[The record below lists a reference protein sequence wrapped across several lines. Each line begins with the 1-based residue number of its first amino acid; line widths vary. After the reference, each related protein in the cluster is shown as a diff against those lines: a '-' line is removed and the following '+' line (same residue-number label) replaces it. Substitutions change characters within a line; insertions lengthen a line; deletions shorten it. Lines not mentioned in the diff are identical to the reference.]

1 VRPSLERRPA
11 GRGEPVR
18 RARVGAPEAGCDV
31 VAFLSVV
38 SFPAA
43 RLQVQM
49 PHQMRKQKILEVAQS
64 GVIYSAMPSKQLRF
78 RTRLFAI
85 LSLFALV
92 PAALVTVLWGVTVG
106 SALPLV
112 TGRAGWDSVAATG
125 RRAIA
130 AADSAPLTR
139 SQRALFQA
147 HERELTASLEQAERF
162 NYLVRRGAE
171 AVLLS
176 SIVALAAI
184 GFGASR
190 VAGHLS
196 RQLSRPIDEL
206 VAWTEMIRRGE
217 PLPPAP
223 NRRGAPEFE
232 ILRQRLRMAAVA
244 LDLGRQRAVEAE
256 RLRAFRESARQVAHE
271 LKNPLT
277 PIRFAIDRLRR
288 GTPPELSE
296 TLEVLATETER
307 LERTARSFAQF
318 GRLPEGPPS
327 EIDVG
332 EMVRYAAT
340 TTVPQ
345 TMKLRLEVAEG
356 LPMILGFHDALA
368 GAVANVLLNAV
379 DACNGCGTV
388 SVSVSETT
396 LQQQAAVRIVVA
408 DDGPGI
414 PTTQLQRIWEPYVTN
429 TAGGTGL
436 GLAIARQAIWAHDGV
451 VAAESQPG
459 TGTQIQFVL
468 PVNAGASLG
477 EEM

>member
-1 VRPSLERRPA
+1 
-11 GRGEPVR
+11 
-18 RARVGAPEAGCDV
+18 
-31 VAFLSVV
+31 
-38 SFPAA
+38 
-43 RLQVQM
+43 
-49 PHQMRKQKILEVAQS
+49 
-64 GVIYSAMPSKQLRF
+64 MPSKQLRF

-139 SQRALFQA
+139 SQRRLFRA
-147 HERELTASLEQAERF
+147 HERELSASLEQAERF
-162 NYLVRRGAE
+162 NYLVRRGVE
-171 AVLLS
+171 VVVIS
-176 SIVALAAI
+176 SVVALAAI

-206 VAWTEMIRRGE
+206 VTWTELIRKGE
-217 PLPPAP
+217 PVPPAP

-232 ILRQRLRMAAVA
+232 ILRQRLRIASVA
-244 LDLGRQRAVEAE
+244 LDVGRQRAVEAE

-277 PIRFAIDRLRR
+277 PIRFAIERLRR

-340 TTVPQ
+340 ATVPE
-345 TMKLRLEVAEG
+345 TMELRLDVADG
-356 LPMILGFHDALA
+356 LPMLTGYHDALA

-379 DACNGCGTV
+379 DACGARGRITV
-388 SVSVSETT
+388 SVCETR
-396 LQQQAAVRIVVA
+396 LQQQPAVQITVA
-408 DDGPGI
+408 DNGPGI
-414 PTTQLQRIWEPYVTN
+414 AATQLQRIWEPYVTN
-429 TAGGTGL
+429 KAGGTGL
-436 GLAIARQAIWAHDGV
+436 GLAIARQAVWAHDGAV
-451 VAAESQPG
+451 VAHSTIGA
-459 TGTQIQFVL
+459 GTQIEFVL
-468 PVNAGASLG
+468 PVSAGASLAK
-477 EEM
+477 EP

>member
-1 VRPSLERRPA
+1 GATSGA
-11 GRGEPVR
+11 GATPIL
-18 RARVGAPEAGCDV
+18 
-31 VAFLSVV
+31 VAT
-38 SFPAA
+38 
-43 RLQVQM
+43 
-49 PHQMRKQKILEVAQS
+49 ILEVAQS

-139 SQRALFQA
+139 SQRRLFRA
-147 HERELTASLEQAERF
+147 HERELSASLEQAERF
-162 NYLVRRGAE
+162 NYLVRRGVE
-171 AVLLS
+171 VVVIS
-176 SIVALAAI
+176 SVVALAAI

-206 VAWTEMIRRGE
+206 VTWTELIRNSE
-217 PLPPAP
+217 PVPPAP

-232 ILRQRLRMAAVA
+232 ILRQRLRMASVA
-244 LDLGRQRAVEAE
+244 LDVGRQRAVEAE

-277 PIRFAIDRLRR
+277 PIRFAIERLRR

-318 GRLPEGPPS
+318 GRLPEGPAS

-332 EMVRYAAT
+332 EMVRYAANA
-340 TTVPQ
+340 TVPD
-345 TMKLRLEVAEG
+345 TMELRLKVADG
-356 LPMILGFHDALA
+356 LPMILGYHDALA
-368 GAVANVLLNAV
+368 GAVTNVLLNAV
-379 DACNGCGTV
+379 DACGGRGTVTV
-388 SVSVSETT
+388 SVSDAT
-396 LQQQAAVRIVVA
+396 LQQQPAVRISIQ

-414 PTTQLQRIWEPYVTN
+414 AATQLQRIWEPYVTN
-429 TAGGTGL
+429 KVGGTGL
-436 GLAIARQAIWAHDGV
+436 GLAIARQAVWAHNG
-451 VAAESQPG
+451 AAAAHSTIG
-459 TGTQIQFVL
+459 AGTQIEFVL
-468 PVNAGASLG
+468 PVRAGASLG
-477 EEM
+477 EET